1 MIDRTRIDRKI
12 GEYGVAGA
20 NALSDPGLLPR
31 VQEAKRILASR
42 MRPVGRDEIVKQIP
56 PGDYH
61 VSRKLDGVFEVLVLD
76 EGEVFSVNPSG
87 TVRVGL
93 PLHAEAKQQL
103 EAAGLTRA
111 LVVGE
116 IYVTKDGR
124 PGRLHDVLPVLRT
137 PASREEL
144 AKLRFGVFDLLEPFA
159 GPYTETWKRIQ
170 GIFGGGTLAHAVEA
184 TWVHKLDVLA
194 KTYEKWVET
203 EHAEGI
209 VARSDAAGQFKIKPR
224 MSLDVVV
231 VGFTEGMDDR
241 RGMIHDLLCA
251 LVRPDGTYQLVGRV
265 GGGFTDEERRAFTS
279 DLRDLATA
287 SDYTEVNPD
296 HLAYQMVRPE
306 LVIEV
311 SCLDLLA
318 ETTRGGPIERMVL
331 SWNGPA
337 AKYEIVRRLPLAA
350 LIGPSYVRR
359 RPDKSVNPR
368 DLRLSQVTDVVE
380 VPLAD
385 KDATR
390 LTLSP
395 SELLRREVYVKTLR
409 GAKMVRKLLLW
420 KTNKERDTAEHPA
433 YVVYLTDFSP
443 NRQSPLEREIR
454 VASTPEAA
462 ERLWGELH
470 AKYVVGGWVKV

>member
-1 MIDRTRIDRKI
+1 
-12 GEYGVAGA
+12 
-20 NALSDPGLLPR
+20 
-31 VQEAKRILASR
+31 
-42 MRPVGRDEIVKQIP
+42 
-56 PGDYH
+56 
-61 VSRKLDGVFEVLVLD
+61 
-76 EGEVFSVNPSG
+76 
-87 TVRVGL
+87 
-93 PLHAEAKQQL
+93 
-103 EAAGLTRA
+103 
-111 LVVGE
+111 
-116 IYVTKDGR
+116 
-124 PGRLHDVLPVLRT
+124 
-137 PASREEL
+137 
-144 AKLRFGVFDLLEPFA
+144 
-159 GPYTETWKRIQ
+159 
-170 GIFGGGTLAHAVEA
+170 
-184 TWVHKLDVLA
+184 
-194 KTYEKWVET
+194 
-203 EHAEGI
+203 
-209 VARSDAAGQFKIKPR
+209 
-224 MSLDVVV
+224 
-231 VGFTEGMDDR
+231 
-241 RGMIHDLLCA
+241 
-251 LVRPDGTYQLVGRV
+251 
-265 GGGFTDEERRAFTS
+265 
-279 DLRDLATA
+279 
-287 SDYTEVNPD
+287 
-296 HLAYQMVRPE
+296 
-306 LVIEV
+306 
-311 SCLDLLA
+311 
-318 ETTRGGPIERMVL
+318 MVL

-390 LTLSP
+390 LTLAP